1 MPFYLLRHASAG
13 QRNDADPNDPDRPL
27 DERGRAQASRLV
39 DFLAEANIRRILTSP
54 YARCTQTV
62 EPVAQ
67 ELSIPI
73 ESAEQLVEG
82 TPRESII
89 ELFRSLNGDSAVLCT
104 HGDVIMNVL
113 GEDGHAEK
121 GAIWELE
128 LNGEGLVK
136 RQYVPPPA

>member
-13 QRNDADPNDPDRPL
+13 RRNDADPNDPNRPL
-27 DERGRAQASRLV
+27 DERGRAQASRLAE
-39 DFLAEANIRRILTSP
+39 FLAEANVRRILTSP

-67 ELSIPI
+67 ELGIPV

-82 TPRESII
+82 ARRESTV
-89 ELFRSLNGDSAVLCT
+89 ELIRSLNGDSAVLCT
-104 HGDVIMNVL
+104 HGDVIVSIL
-113 GEDGHAEK
+113 GEEGHAEK

-128 LNGEGLVK
+128 LNGECFVR
-136 RQYVPPPA
+136 RQYLPPPA